1 MAVTGATLAAGGPA
15 AGAHRSGGAAAL
27 LYRNFTVFRRSWLIF
42 MTGFFEPVF
51 YLLSIGVGVGALV
64 GGFPFHGRE
73 IGYTEF
79 VAPAMLA
86 TAAMNGAIIDSTFNV
101 FFKLKYQKTYDGVLA
116 TPLGPG

>member
-1 MAVTGATLAAGGPA
+1 MALTGATLAAGARA
-15 AGAHRSGGAAAL
+15 AGDRPRGGATAL

-51 YLLSIGVGVGALV
+51 YLFSIGVGVGALV
-64 GGFPFHGRE
+64 GVFPFHGRE

-86 TAAMNGAIIDSTFNV
+86 AAAMNGALLDSTYNV
-101 FFKLKYQKTYDGVLA
+101 FFKLKFQKIYDSV
-116 TPLGPG
+116 